1 MLTFDNAGMW
11 NLRSELLERRL
22 LGQEM
27 YISVLSPERS
37 LRDEYNLPDNA
48 QLCGAITGLPL
59 PAPYTI

>member
-11 NLRSELLERRL
+11 NLRSELSERKY
-22 LGQEM
+22 LGQEL

-37 LRDEYNLPDNA
+37 LRDEYNIPDNT
-48 QLCGAITGLPL
+48 QLCGAVLGLPK